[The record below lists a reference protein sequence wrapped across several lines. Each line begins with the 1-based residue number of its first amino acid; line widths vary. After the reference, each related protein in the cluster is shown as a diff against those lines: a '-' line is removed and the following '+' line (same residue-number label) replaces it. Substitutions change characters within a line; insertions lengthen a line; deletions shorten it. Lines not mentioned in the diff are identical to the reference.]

1 MPANATFRFAGTE
14 VRATLNARIDLDHAA
29 TTPLLPEARKA
40 MLPWLDHGGNP
51 SSLHAEGRRARAA
64 LDLARERIAQRM
76 GCEFAEVVFTS
87 GGTEACNLA
96 LVGRA
101 LANEDPRRTRVL
113 ISAAEHACVWGVAP
127 LLRRL
132 GYVVEAIPVD
142 RHARPILERVGD
154 DVLLVAA
161 MAANNEL
168 GTRSPVSAIAA
179 LCRAVG
185 ATFFCDAVQAPG
197 PTDADLVAL
206 AGHKMGGPRGVG
218 ALVVR
223 AGTRIKPLVA
233 GGAQERERRGG
244 TEDTA
249 AIVGLG
255 VAATLPLPDLSPV
268 RNAFLDAL
276 EGGILPL
283 GGEAGGGGRRVLESA
298 PRSTTIPSIAHVRFP
313 GVDAETLLLALDRA
327 GIAASAGAACASGA
341 QEPSHVLL
349 ACGWTPQEAKE
360 AVRFSFGRT
369 NAVAEAHEAAG
380 RVRAILERSGR

>member
-1 MPANATFRFAGTE
+1 MN
-14 VRATLNARIDLDHAA
+14 RIDLDHAA
-29 TTPLLPEARKA
+29 TTPLRPEARRA
-40 MLPWLDHGGNP
+40 MLPWLQHGGNP

-64 LDLARERIAQRM
+64 IDLARERVATRM

-101 LANEDPRRTRVL
+101 LANEDSRRTRIL
-113 ISAAEHACVWGVAP
+113 ISAAEHACVWGTAP

-132 GYVVEAIPVD
+132 GYAVEALPVD
-142 RHARPILERVGD
+142 RDARPLLERVDD

-168 GTRSPVSAIAA
+168 GTITDVAPIAA
-179 LCRAVG
+179 LCRAAG
-185 ATFFCDAVQAPG
+185 ATFFCDAVQRPG
-197 PTDADLVAL
+197 PTDADLVAV
-206 AGHKMGGPRGVG
+206 AAHKMGGPRGAG
-218 ALVVR
+218 ALIVR
-223 AGTRIKPLVA
+223 AGTRIKPFVA

-249 AIVGLG
+249 AIVGFG
-255 VAATLPLPDLSPV
+255 AACTLSSPDLEPV
-268 RNAFLDAL
+268 RDAFLDVL
-276 EGGILPL
+276 GIKQSSPFAC
-283 GGEAGGGGRRVLESA
+283 ERRGQGVESV
-298 PRSTTIPSIAHVRFP
+298 PRSESLPSIAHLRFP

-360 AVRFSFGRT
+360 AVRFSFGWT
-369 NAVAEAHEAAG
+369 NTADEAREAAKRVAGVIG
-380 RVRAILERSGR
+380 RWAFRER

>member
-1 MPANATFRFAGTE
+1 VT
-14 VRATLNARIDLDHAA
+14 RIYLDHAA
-29 TTPLLPEARKA
+29 TTPLRPEVRKA

-64 LDLARERIAQRM
+64 IDLAREQVANRL

-101 LANEDPRRTRVL
+101 LANEDSSRRRIL
-113 ISAAEHACVWGVAP
+113 ISAAEHACVWATAP

-132 GYVVEAIPVD
+132 GYSVEFIPVD
-142 RHARPILERVGD
+142 RYARPILPQLTD
-154 DVLLVAA
+154 DVLLVSA

-168 GTRSPVSAIAA
+168 GTLSPVEEIAQA
-179 LCRAVG
+179 TRAVG
-185 ATFFCDAVQAPG
+185 ATYFCDAVQMPG
-197 PTDADLVAL
+197 PADADLVAI

-218 ALVVR
+218 VLVVR
-223 AGTRIKPLVA
+223 AGSRIAPFVA

-244 TEDTA
+244 TEDVA

-255 VAATLPLPDLSPV
+255 AACTLDYLNLTPI
-268 RNAFLDAL
+268 RNAFLDRLSFNHGPSFINSLDSAL
-276 EGGILPL
+276 CLP
-283 GGEAGGGGRRVLESA
+283 SA
-298 PRSTTIPSIAHVRFP
+298 LPSHAHLRFP

-327 GIAASAGAACASGA
+327 GVAASAGSACASGSL
-341 QEPSHVLL
+341 EPSHVLL

-360 AVRFSFGRT
+360 GLRFTFGWDNTIEQALEAANRVSEVVTKLQGRT
-369 NAVAEAHEAAG
+369 QPPDD
-380 RVRAILERSGR
+380 LMT